1 MADAQHSLQPSWRR
15 GCSAPSGT
23 LGAPA
28 RLGQGRRSP
37 GRAVWGVWAQRGLRE
52 GELGWIRASPSS
64 PRPLPQIHFW
74 EEQRQNESAR
84 VKTLF
89 LPETGVKLKN
99 LTGYTSYWVSVAA
112 FNAAGDGP
120 RSPPVK
126 ARTQQAGGAR
136 GTAPPAPP
144 CPRAPWG
151 GVSMGPAPG
160 IPSHPVIPSRT
171 SLGSPRWV
179 CGVGA
184 QGDEGLS

>member
-1 MADAQHSLQPSWRR
+1 MRAVADAQHNRQPSWSR
-15 GCSAPSGT
+15 GCSVPWGT

-28 RLGQGRRSP
+28 RLAQGLRSP
-37 GRAVWGVWAQRGLRE
+37 GRAVRGVWAQRGLRE

-144 CPRAPWG
+144 AAGLPGEVSPWVRLQGFPVILRSQANIPGLTPAGLWG
-151 GVSMGPAPG
+151 GGTRG
-160 IPSHPVIPSRT
+160 
-171 SLGSPRWV
+171 
-179 CGVGA
+179 
-184 QGDEGLS
+184 

>member
-1 MADAQHSLQPSWRR
+1 MDPCLTPH
-15 GCSAPSGT
+15 
-23 LGAPA
+23 
-28 RLGQGRRSP
+28 
-37 GRAVWGVWAQRGLRE
+37 
-52 GELGWIRASPSS
+52 
-64 PRPLPQIHFW
+64 IHFW
-74 EEQRQNESAR
+74 EEQRHNESAR

-136 GTAPPAPP
+136 GTAPPAAS
-144 CPRAPWG
+144 CPWAPWG
-151 GVSMGPAPG
+151 AVSVGVQFQGFSLILQSRAE
-160 IPSHPVIPSRT
+160 HPIQR
-171 SLGSPRWV
+171 V

-184 QGDEGLS
+184 HRDGWLS

>member
-1 MADAQHSLQPSWRR
+1 MDP
-15 GCSAPSGT
+15 
-23 LGAPA
+23 
-28 RLGQGRRSP
+28 
-37 GRAVWGVWAQRGLRE
+37 
-52 GELGWIRASPSS
+52 WIRASPGS

-89 LPETGVKLKN
+89 LPESGVKLKN

-136 GTAPPAPP
+136 GTAPPAASLPLGSVGR
-144 CPRAPWG
+144 CLHGSA
-151 GVSMGPAPG
+151 APG
-160 IPSHPVIPSRT
+160 VHSHPAIPSRA
-171 SLGSPRWV
+171 SLGSPQRV
-179 CGVGA
+179 CGVG
-184 QGDEGLS
+184 GTRGWMFKLRLEEDEGLGRRHQEQETHSPAMESLLQQGWGPEGV

>member
-1 MADAQHSLQPSWRR
+1 MPHTACSPPGGEAVPFPAAHSEPQPGWDRD
-15 GCSAPSGT
+15 SGT
-23 LGAPA
+23 RAGQCGVFGHSEGSGKASWVGSVPHPAPHT
-28 RLGQGRRSP
+28 L
-37 GRAVWGVWAQRGLRE
+37 
-52 GELGWIRASPSS
+52 
-64 PRPLPQIHFW
+64 QIHFW

-126 ARTQQAGGAR
+126 ARTQQAGEAR

-144 CPRAPWG
+144 
-151 GVSMGPAPG
+151 APG
-160 IPSHPVIPSRT
+160 LPGEVSPWVRLQGFPLIPRSRAEHPWAHP
-171 SLGSPRWV
+171 G
-179 CGVGA
+179 GFVGW
-184 QGDEGLS
+184 GHTGMKV